1 MLSRSQCTSGPN
13 KVVFQFERKRSSF
26 RVNKLWQIDNTSM
39 SIFDFCLLWA
49 ICWDSEKALY
59 IMVSDKRWAHK
70 IYSKTTSHCFN
81 LKEKQK
87 TFRYF
92 LPTANFCIKTTGQYY
107 PILNVWGGFPKKS
120 KSKTLSFV
128 PCDSSSAALDS
139 EKFNKNSPRNT
150 GCFFSSLVPL

>member
-1 MLSRSQCTSGPN
+1 
-13 KVVFQFERKRSSF
+13 
-26 RVNKLWQIDNTSM
+26 M
-39 SIFDFCLLWA
+39 SIFDFSLLWA

-92 LPTANFCIKTTGQYY
+92 LPTANSCFKTTGQYY
-107 PILNVWGGFPKKS
+107 PILNVWGGFLKKS
-120 KSKTLSFV
+120 KSKTLSFA
-128 PCDSSSAALDS
+128 PCDSSNAALDG
-139 EKFNKNSPRNT
+139 EKFKKNSPRNT
-150 GCFFSSLVPL
+150 GCFFTGPPLKVQSTKRLGLSRMIYVNEDSPYLGFPYFNFLGGY